1 MEKKLYVISLVLA
14 PLFYTMS
21 SFFWL
26 DNGRY
31 NVTGAA
37 LIVIGSVFWIFV
49 FNGLFDAIKSKAP
62 AYAAWGKFLAVYG
75 CACGGVAF
83 GLQDMF
89 ADTFQISHKTM
100 LQELGRHPIIANLI
114 FWIGG
119 PLFPLSVF
127 VLGIVL
133 VRTKMA
139 ALWVGLL
146 LSLGGILF
154 PVSRILRIE
163 TIAHAVDLL
172 MLLPLYYIAWQTL
185 SHQNTEKKEADIN
198 YQPKLRAAQSKR

>member
-1 MEKKLYVISLVLA
+1 MEKKLYITSLILA
-14 PLFYTMS
+14 PLFYTAS

-31 NVTGAA
+31 NATGGT

-49 FNGLFDAIKSKAP
+49 FNGLFDAIKAKAP

-83 GLQDMF
+83 GLQDLF
-89 ADTFQISHKTM
+89 AHMFQISHQSM

-119 PLFPLSVF
+119 PLFPLSIF

-133 VRTKMA
+133 VRIKVA
-139 ALWVGLL
+139 ALWAGIL

-154 PVSRILRIE
+154 PVSRILRME
-163 TIAHAVDLL
+163 LIAHAVDLL
-172 MLLPLYYIAWQTL
+172 MLIPLYYIVWQTL
-185 SHQNTEKKEADIN
+185 AQQNTDKRELGI
-198 YQPKLRAAQSKR
+198 KLSA